1 MLLVAEIALDALA
14 VLSSGIAHKKQK
26 PHDNFSVWFY
36 RGCRKGQV
44 TVNIVPFFF
53 YTSIP
58 VWVLF
63 RVWIGSLKQTYSVC
77 PATYDVF

>member
-53 YTSIP
+53 LYLNTCLGVVSC
-58 VWVLF
+58 VDWVFETNVQCLSCN
-63 RVWIGSLKQTYSVC
+63 I
-77 PATYDVF
+77 